1 MDFLDKILFSDRTPK
16 FLKKNLDFYL
26 MRNSLIAS
34 NIANIDTPGYKA
46 SDIKFDDLLKKVVG
60 TGNQLKM
67 KATNDNHITSDIK
80 QIDKIKP
87 KIVTESDP
95 ARPDGNNVKIEK
107 EMLKLV
113 ETQLMYNSIV
123 QAMTKKGGILR
134 YAVEEGRR

>member
-16 FLKKNLDFYL
+16 FLKKSLDFYL
-26 MRNSLIAS
+26 KRNGLIAS
-34 NIANIDTPGYKA
+34 NIANIDTPDYKA
-46 SDIKFDDLLKKVVG
+46 LDIKFGDLLKKAVG
-60 TGNQLKM
+60 TGNHLKM
-67 KATNDNHITSDIK
+67 KATNENHFTSDMK

-87 KIVTESDP
+87 RIVTESDP

-113 ETQLMYNSIV
+113 ETQLMYNAIV